1 MRAGDTESEIATEFR
16 RILALDP
23 MGTDFFAVPS
33 SLGADE
39 RRRMTAWLRTLP
51 SGLTEAELE
60 RRMHE
65 KFGAPPA

>member
-1 MRAGDTESEIATEFR
+1 MRAGDAESEIATEFR

-23 MGTDFFAVPS
+23 MGTDFFAVPA
-33 SLGADE
+33 SLGVEE
-39 RRRMTAWLRTLP
+39 RRRMTTWLRTMP

-65 KFGAPPA
+65 EFGAPPA